1 MGKKKKLKKCD
12 WKPVSLS
19 TEDLKTLKITEFIGK
34 KQQRNKDAEK
44 EIISYQ
50 DSFLDNSDWSIERKL
65 ADEIVTA
72 VNNNGVPVKA
82 DNLTRGYGN
91 CFPIS
96 VFQQL
101 EVQERYGSNLTDDQ
115 QKLLKRFKSGQ
126 MRSSGLR
133 SIVHQFVK
141 DNSEHPAIKILQDIY
156 TAAEN
161 GSWENYW

>member
-1 MGKKKKLKKCD
+1 MKKKKLKKSD
-12 WKPVSLS
+12 WKPVILS
-19 TEDLKTLKITEFIGK
+19 TEYVKTTKITDFIQK
-34 KQQRNKDAEK
+34 KQQRGERDSEK
-44 EIISYQ
+44 EVISYK
-50 DSFLDNSDWSIERKL
+50 DSFSDNSDWSIERKL

-82 DNLTRGYGN
+82 DNLTRGHGN

-101 EVQERYGSNLTDDQ
+101 EIQERYGYILTEDQ

-141 DNSEHPAIKILQDIY
+141 DNSEHPAIKILQDLSLIHI
-156 TAAEN
+156 
-161 GSWENYW
+161 